1 MTELSKSVL
10 DILLP
15 AIDVHKAR
23 RFMSAPE
30 TTIYPDDRFF
40 AWAEEVVYDNH
51 EVMQN
56 FIVNA
61 TREDMDALFGALTDG
76 TNGEVWPAHRRA
88 FASKLHQLAIEL
100 DETGVSVSKGF
111 ARFYRERYDPSH
123 KFHVEIPVIPA
134 GSPAIHSDSDEE
146 E

>member
-15 AIDVHKAR
+15 AIDAHKAR

-40 AWAEEVVYDNH
+40 AWAEQVVYDNH

-56 FIVNA
+56 FIVKA
-61 TREDMDALFGALTDG
+61 TREDMDAVFSSLTDDL
-76 TNGEVWPAHRRA
+76 WPAHRRA
-88 FASKLHQLAIEL
+88 FASKLHQLATEL
-100 DETGVSVSKGF
+100 DETGVSVSEGF
-111 ARFYRERYDPSH
+111 AQFYRERYDPAH

-134 GSPAIHSDSDEE
+134 GTEVNHVNFDEVD
-146 E
+146 